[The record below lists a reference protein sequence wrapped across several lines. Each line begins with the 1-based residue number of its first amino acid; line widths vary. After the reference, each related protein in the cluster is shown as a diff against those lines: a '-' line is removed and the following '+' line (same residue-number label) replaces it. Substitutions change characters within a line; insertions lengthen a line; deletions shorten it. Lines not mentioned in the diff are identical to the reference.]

1 LLPRSVVGRN
11 VKNGFVCFRTAHII
25 RRVEGTRKGLME
37 VQREHSC
44 MGQSP
49 GEGTQSL
56 FKKGVTIPIFYQVL
70 VSMLFVAVIPVIL
83 LLVVSMGGTESII
96 GTIGTSG
103 AVLLLTIGT
112 ILVVFL
118 WSYFVAHHVTK
129 PIVELSSIATRISR
143 GYVPK
148 EEIEVSSN
156 DEIGEL
162 VVAFNKMVNTYRI
175 LDTLAKEEAE
185 TEQ

>member
-1 LLPRSVVGRN
+1 
-11 VKNGFVCFRTAHII
+11 
-25 RRVEGTRKGLME
+25 ME
-37 VQREHSC
+37 
-44 MGQSP
+44 QSP
-49 GEGTQSL
+49 GEGKRSL

-83 LLVVSMGGTESII
+83 LLLVSMGGTESFI
-96 GTIGTSG
+96 GTVGTSA

-129 PIVELSSIATRISR
+129 PIVELSSIAARISR
-143 GYVPK
+143 GYLPDGV
-148 EEIEVSSN
+148 IEVRSN

-162 VVAFNKMVNTYRI
+162 VIAFNKMVNTFRI
-175 LDTLAKEEAE
+175 LETMAKDEAE
-185 TEQ
+185 QEQ

>member
-1 LLPRSVVGRN
+1 MRS
-11 VKNGFVCFRTAHII
+11 
-25 RRVEGTRKGLME
+25 VEGTRKGLME